1 MTKKEEDKKIVTDD
15 DFATDEDEKK
25 DEEELYFESVD
36 EGPITGGHGITNNE
50 KEEMLKQVLENAG
63 YGYEPKPR
71 KDGDEIWTPCG
82 ENVPK
87 EPKPMS
93 KETKDKLSKAK
104 RSERLKGFLD
114 EELRRS

>member
-1 MTKKEEDKKIVTDD
+1 MTKKGTDKKILTDA
-15 DFATDEDEKK
+15 DFATDDM
-25 DEEELYFESVD
+25 
-36 EGPITGGHGITNNE
+36 PMPGGHGITNNE

-63 YGYEPKPR
+63 YGYEPKPS

-82 ENVPK
+82 QDVPK

-104 RSERLKGFLD
+104 RSEKHYVI
-114 EELRRS
+114 

>member
-1 MTKKEEDKKIVTDD
+1 MTNNKKDKKILTDE
-15 DFATDEDEKK
+15 DFATDD
-25 DEEELYFESVD
+25 DM
-36 EGPITGGHGITNNE
+36 PIPGGGITNNE

-71 KDGDEIWTPCG
+71 KDGDENWTPCG

-104 RSERLKGFLD
+104 R
-114 EELRRS
+114 

>member
-36 EGPITGGHGITNNE
+36 EGPITGGHGITNDE

-82 ENVPK
+82 QDVPK

-114 EELRRS
+114 EE